1 MDDEHPVRKR
11 QLTECQK
18 WAVIARYNFLCNPQT
33 GKLPSG
39 VGKDL
44 QIMFDLS
51 LRQIQRII
59 AQYNKELAAGKTFLN
74 FPPRNVVDKGPIG
87 EHTE

>member
-59 AQYNKELAAGKTFLN
+59 AQYYEELAAGKTFPNLDSK
-74 FPPRNVVDKGPIG
+74 NVINKGPIS